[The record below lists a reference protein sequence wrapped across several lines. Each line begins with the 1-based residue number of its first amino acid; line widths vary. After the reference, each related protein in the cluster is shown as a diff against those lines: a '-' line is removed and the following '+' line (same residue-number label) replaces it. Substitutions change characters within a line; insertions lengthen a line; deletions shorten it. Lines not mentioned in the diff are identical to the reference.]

1 MDDTQDRDTIFKH
14 LIADLAGEIGSRA
27 AANFSKA
34 REEGG
39 PRGAAAEVVTYSRF
53 YEEIAEHITLEEEDF
68 VTQLF
73 EAFEHLWLHTKVTL
87 IFAAVFYKFLFLSDS
102 VDPERRDKY
111 NSVLITGMKHL
122 FLSDLHTESKR
133 FKSLYTF
140 LSEEVV
146 LSDVGLDKLSS
157 RAQLE
162 CAKIVARFSLYYFGA
177 EKVAQILSSFPSNL
191 DYGANILDFFL
202 TEIMGIIR
210 KTKVE
215 DVIIL
220 YLESLSRLN
229 QLISF
234 SMLSLV
240 STTRVQELLFSLS
253 QPGGPHYPPRAVRSA
268 ARLAFSKIYPN
279 GKYLRAIFKVLT
291 SLLHPAY
298 SLNAVILNSWLVVT
312 TVLNNLFSTWP
323 WQRAKTHLRKMARRM
338 TKSD

>member
-1 MDDTQDRDTIFKH
+1 
-14 LIADLAGEIGSRA
+14 
-27 AANFSKA
+27 
-34 REEGG
+34 
-39 PRGAAAEVVTYSRF
+39 
-53 YEEIAEHITLEEEDF
+53 
-68 VTQLF
+68 
-73 EAFEHLWLHTKVTL
+73 
-87 IFAAVFYKFLFLSDS
+87 
-102 VDPERRDKY
+102 
-111 NSVLITGMKHL
+111 
-122 FLSDLHTESKR
+122 
-133 FKSLYTF
+133 
-140 LSEEVV
+140 
-146 LSDVGLDKLSS
+146 
-157 RAQLE
+157 
-162 CAKIVARFSLYYFGA
+162 
-177 EKVAQILSSFPSNL
+177 
-191 DYGANILDFFL
+191 
-202 TEIMGIIR
+202 MGIIR

-312 TVLNNLFSTWP
+312 TVLNSLFSTWP